1 MTILLSLE
9 VNGVLFAHTAVDAC
23 NLDML
28 SRTTSGATLEKNLLN
43 AQLPDVLVLL
53 HKRANN
59 ISTCGKD
66 IELTQMQWQK
76 LVEVSTKINS
86 SKADKNATSLNSLN

>member
-1 MTILLSLE
+1 MLSRE

-28 SRTTSGATLEKNLLN
+28 SRTTSDATREKNLLN
-43 AQLPDVLVLL
+43 VQLLDVFGLL
-53 HKRANN
+53 HRQVNN
-59 ISTCGKD
+59 ISTCGKV

-76 LVEVSTKINS
+76 LAEVSTKINFFR
-86 SKADKNATSLNSLN
+86 ADKNVTSLNFLN

>member
-1 MTILLSLE
+1 MLSLE

-28 SRTTSGATLEKNLLN
+28 SRTTSDATREKNLLN
-43 AQLPDVLVLL
+43 VQLLDVLGLL
-53 HKRANN
+53 HKRVNN

-76 LVEVSTKINS
+76 PVEVSTKINFFR
-86 SKADKNATSLNSLN
+86 ADKNVTSLNFLN